1 MAKRNNPWLNEVSA
15 GIRDKDLLFH
25 CQCLKFCYF
34 RWKFDMEPLGNE
46 IPQYQWENM
55 IDLGLF
61 PTSYARVVRVVPWPT
76 KAFRDHGCAEA

>member
-25 CQCLKFCYF
+25 CQCLKFWYF

-46 IPQYQWENM
+46 IPQYQWEKT
-55 IDLGLF
+55 DLGLF
-61 PTSYARVVRVVPWPT
+61 PTSYAHVLWAT
-76 KAFRDHGCAEA
+76 KAFGDHGCAEA